1 MKKIKIV
8 IADDHLLVRTGI
20 ISLLKDMPDIEIV
33 GEAEDGQDAVEKAKK
48 LKPDVVLMDISMPG
62 VSGIE
67 ATLQIKESN
76 PSIQILILTIYENE
90 EYIFSSLKQG
100 ASGVLHKKVSKE
112 ELITAIKTLAAGKRY
127 FSHSVSQ
134 MMIDSL
140 LDKNDDNN
148 ILNSNDKIFLTKRE
162 KEVLY
167 LIANGLSNQEIA
179 ARLEISARTVD
190 THKTNLMQK
199 LNIKTTAALARYA
212 FENNLK

>member
-1 MKKIKIV
+1 MRKIKII

-20 ISLLKDMPDIEIV
+20 ISLLSDVKDIDTI
-33 GEAEDGQDAVEKAKK
+33 GEAEDGQMVIEKAKK
-48 LKPDVVLMDISMPG
+48 LKPDVVLMDISMPR

-67 ATLQIKESN
+67 ATRKIKEEN
-76 PSIQILILTIYENE
+76 PEIKILILTMHDNE

-100 ASGVLHKKVSKE
+100 ASGILHKDTSKDELVS
-112 ELITAIKTLAAGKRY
+112 AIKAVAAGKKYYGR
-127 FSHSVSQ
+127 SVSQ
-134 MMIDSL
+134 IIVENL
-140 LDKNDDNN
+140 LQKADDGTHLQTQDKV
-148 ILNSNDKIFLTKRE
+148 FLTKRE

-179 ARLEISARTVD
+179 ERLKISARTVD